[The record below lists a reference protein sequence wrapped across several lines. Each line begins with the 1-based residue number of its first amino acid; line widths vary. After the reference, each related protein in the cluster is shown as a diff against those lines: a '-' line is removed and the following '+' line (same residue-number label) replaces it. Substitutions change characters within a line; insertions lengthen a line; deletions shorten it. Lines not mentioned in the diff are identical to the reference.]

1 MRLRT
6 ICLSLT
12 LTFATSCGDKDGS
25 SDDVSGDTGE
35 IVEADGDADAD
46 ADTDTDADA
55 DADSDTDA
63 DADTDADGD
72 ADTDVEDCD
81 DGVDND
87 GDGKKDCKDDDC
99 AEECIEDCAD
109 GKDNDGDFFADC
121 DDPDCDAATGCY
133 EICGDGADNDGD
145 LFADCDDPDCVD
157 YCLEDCNDGLDN
169 DADGDA
175 DCDDDE
181 CFGDV
186 NCTFD
191 YDITYTVTL
200 DQIMVYADK
209 YIVRYAGYG
218 GVGLAAGEVSLS
230 ATPTS
235 SGKAFTCTG
244 SILVGGS
251 YFAMSGLDWSKAG
264 CSSCDFAFYLAPSA
278 IDGSLSWDGYCP
290 IDLLPTS
297 RIALKRGDYD
307 VQRYDAT
314 KGRWSDQYSAAVH
327 DYDNS
332 KATGYGY
339 WSTLT
344 TASSLS
350 FSGAY

>member
-1 MRLRT
+1 MRLRPLCQSL
-6 ICLSLT
+6 ILT
-12 LTFATSCGDKDGS
+12 LALSCGDKDGS

-35 IVEADGDADAD
+35 IVEADGDTDAD

-55 DADSDTDA
+55 DADGDSDA

-81 DGVDND
+81 DGIDND
-87 GDGKKDCKDDDC
+87 ADGKKDCKD
-99 AEECIEDCAD
+99 
-109 GKDNDGDFFADC
+109 
-121 DDPDCDAATGCY
+121 PDCDA
-133 EICGDGADNDGD
+133 E
-145 LFADCDDPDCVD
+145 CV
-157 YCLEDCNDGLDN
+157 EDCSDGKDN

-191 YDITYTVTL
+191 YDITYTVSL
-200 DQIMVYADK
+200 DQIYLFTHK
-209 YIVRYAGYG
+209 YVALYMGYSG
-218 GVGLAAGEVSLS
+218 AGLASGEVTLS

-244 SILVGGS
+244 RLDLGGA
-251 YFAMSGLDWSKAG
+251 YLGMHGLDWSKAG
-264 CSSCDFAFYLAPSA
+264 CSSCDFTFYLQPSTA
-278 IDGSLSWDGYCP
+278 NKSLSWDSFCP
-290 IDLLPTS
+290 IETLPSS
-297 RIALKRGDYD
+297 RIALDQGDYD
-307 VQRYDAT
+307 IQRYDAA
-314 KGRWSDQYSAAVH
+314 KGRWSDQYSAADH
-327 DYDNS
+327 SYYIDKNS
-332 KATGYGY
+332 GYAS
-339 WSTLT
+339 WWTLT